1 MAAGDPIATFALK
14 IGDVVPVAS
23 DNVSIPGI
31 KTGVDNLTAQM
42 AILASGLVT
51 EVRDAIDA
59 LTAATTAQTVAI
71 TNQTAAVQAQTAA
84 VEAALAT
91 QTNATNAQTAA
102 VAATTAAITAQ
113 TAMLQ
118 AEADQIETTIDLL
131 RGSINIGLVTDG
143 LKSSV
148 DTLKN
153 AVASIGS
160 DLGSTVNPSGLAMS
174 IQNVRF
180 ALERLS
186 RIDDKTSPFPVRR
199 LVHMVQYQ
207 GPGFTALIGLDNSG
221 RTWVFADEQ
230 ASGPIKLDRH
240 RGVWVPWTPN
250 FSLPAM

>member
-1 MAAGDPIATFALK
+1 MAAGDPIATYALK
-14 IGDVVPVAS
+14 LGDVVVGPV
-23 DNVSIPGI
+23 DTVTLPGI
-31 KTGVDNLTAQM
+31 KTGLDNLTGQV
-42 AILASGLVT
+42 AILAAGLVS
-51 EVRDAIDA
+51 EVKDAIDA
-59 LTAATTAQTVAI
+59 LTAAMVA
-71 TNQTAAVQAQTAA
+71 QTAAIQAQTAD
-84 VEAALAT
+84 VTAALAT

-102 VAATTAAITAQ
+102 VAATTAAIMAQ

-118 AEADQIETTIDLL
+118 AEADQVETAIDLL
-131 RGSINIGLVTDG
+131 RGSINTGLVTDG

-160 DLGSTVNPSGLAMS
+160 DLGTTVNPNGLAMS
-174 IQNVRF
+174 VQNVRF

-186 RIDDKTSPFPVRR
+186 RVDDKTSPFPARR

-207 GPGFTALIGLDNSG
+207 GQGFTALIGLDNSG
-221 RTWVFADEQ
+221 RTWIFADEQ

-240 RGVWVPWTPN
+240 HGVWVPWTPN